1 MSSDNDRFGGGFLAG
16 SIFGGI
22 TGGLL
27 GAWIA
32 TKVSKQISTE
42 TDSGD
47 TDDASS
53 RLAKF
58 RTSSFLNGGDLEME
72 DARQGLEEKISQL
85 NVAIDQAREQLSE
98 VNGNATD

>member
-32 TKVSKQISTE
+32 TKLSNRLTSEPQTDESDDPSTPQ
-42 TDSGD
+42 
-47 TDDASS
+47 
-53 RLAKF
+53 F
-58 RTSSFLNGGDLEME
+58 RPPVFMGGSDLEME
-72 DARQGLEEKISQL
+72 DARQSLEDKISQL
-85 NVAIDQAREQLSE
+85 NSAIDQAREQLSE
-98 VNGNATD
+98 VNGNASD